1 MTGSPNSE
9 APRMANLLYKDHLI
23 TVVART
29 DEISTFWIPMVDISW
44 DTDGQRKSHTITDG
58 DWFNTWQDSERQMI
72 KLAKA
77 WIDSRV
83 TNYLQLVSPQ
93 TPK

>member
-1 MTGSPNSE
+1 
-9 APRMANLLYKDHLI
+9 MANLLYKDHLI

-58 DWFNTWQDSERQMI
+58 DWFNTWQDSER
-72 KLAKA
+72 
-77 WIDSRV
+77 
-83 TNYLQLVSPQ
+83 
-93 TPK
+93 